1 MLKRLRER
9 AGSEKGFTLI
19 ELLVVML
26 ILGILAAIAIPAF
39 LNQKN
44 KANDS
49 QAKTVART
57 MQTSEE
63 TCATDNN
70 GSYANCNLAALQ
82 AIEPTIKSPGGV
94 TPTVTSNTATG
105 YTVSAQSTHV
115 HRGAVGEHD
124 VAFPVEDPAS
134 VVTRHETSP
143 QLRIGR
149 RIGPRTIRTDHYGSV
164 ESWRVRRRSGR
175 VTKIA
180 SARGIR
186 ARRSEATTP
195 CAGAAVYNTGP
206 CGTSSHSR
214 RGHATAT
221 ASKMTARPMRIQRD
235 LPR

>member
-49 QAKTVART
+49 QAKTVVRT

-105 YTVSAQSTHV
+105 YTVSAQSTQ
-115 HRGAVGEHD
+115 
-124 VAFPVEDPAS
+124 P
-134 VVTRHETSP
+134 
-143 QLRIGR
+143 
-149 RIGPRTIRTDHYGSV
+149 
-164 ESWRVRRRSGR
+164 
-175 VTKIA
+175 K
-180 SARGIR
+180 
-186 ARRSEATTP
+186 
-195 CAGAAVYNTGP
+195 N
-206 CGTSSHSR
+206 
-214 RGHATAT
+214 
-221 ASKMTARPMRIQRD
+221 
-235 LPR
+235 